1 MNQFLSRIW
10 QPATIILVVAGVIL
24 LALSGYLSPILR
36 TALDPAVGVQG
47 WISSRYLAV
56 YEFMTVPRDVA
67 SLRERNAQLEAEVT
81 NLQKQVI
88 ELQQQLREAEI
99 MYSLFE
105 YQKTTLQNTYLPAR
119 VLGRDPSPYIQYIYI
134 DQGSDHGIRHGMP
147 VVTQQG
153 LVGRVDAVTAQA
165 ARVQLITDPTSVVNV
180 KLESVEAEAQM
191 VGSLTGDIS
200 LEMVPQDIPLHS
212 GELVLTSGLGGGF
225 PSNILIGQVATVR
238 KLENDLFQSATIQ
251 ATVDFRNLQAV
262 LVVTNFKPVDYTPLN
277 PDQAQTP

>member
-1 MNQFLSRIW
+1 MNHFISRVW
-10 QPATIILVVAGVIL
+10 QPAIVLLVVAGIIL
-24 LALSGYLSPILR
+24 LALSGYLSPLLR

-47 WISSRYLAV
+47 WITSRYLAV
-56 YEFMTVPRDVA
+56 YEFLTVPRDVA

-88 ELQQQLREAEI
+88 ELQQQLQEAEI

-105 YQKTTLQNTYLPAR
+105 YQKKTLENTYLPAR
-119 VLGRDPSPYIQYIYI
+119 VLGRDPSPYIQYIFI
-134 DQGSDHGIRHGMP
+134 DQGSDAGIRHGMP

-153 LVGRVDAVTAQA
+153 LVGRIDAVTAQA

-180 KLESVEAEAQM
+180 QLESVKAEAQM

-200 LEMVPQDIPLHS
+200 LQMVAQDVPLQP

-225 PSNILIGQVATVR
+225 PSNILVGQVTTVR
-238 KLENDLFQSATIQ
+238 KLETDLFQSATIQ
-251 ATVDFRNLQAV
+251 PTVDFRNLQAV
-262 LVVTNFKPVDYTPLN
+262 LVITDFKPVDYTPLS
-277 PDQAQTP
+277 PEPSE